1 MLIVLKATV
10 RLDEGASR
18 VDSSPPG
25 TEEEPR
31 LPSST
36 PYLDQVL
43 CGGWLQGGLY
53 ILAGSP
59 GTGKTTLANQMCHHL
74 AEAGVSSVYVSL
86 LTETYARMLLHLRT
100 LRFFHQE
107 YVGTRIHYVSGA
119 SALKEGSAH
128 ALLELLFETVREKG
142 ARLLVIDGFPVVRE
156 QVRSQVAMREFLQAL
171 SVKAGLHGCTT
182 FLLSTE
188 PGTGMDVE
196 HVMADGILA
205 LYAERVGLKATRELE
220 MLKFRGS
227 NHLAGRHNFSIN
239 ENGVL
244 VFPRYEVLNTRLS
257 EKVADP
263 DQRSRWGIPGLDE
276 MCGGGLVTLSSTV
289 IVGEPGSGKT
299 LLGLHFLAEGARQG
313 ERGLYFG
320 FSEGGLQLLRKATC
334 VGLPLEA
341 LVASGTVRLES
352 RAPVETL
359 PDALAQEVV
368 ELVDAQHFRRLFLD
382 GLGPIAREAIDPRRL
397 PRFFSAFLSS
407 LRDRGV
413 TVLLAQQAD
422 GPLTT
427 ERRPSVEGVDVL
439 CDNLLVLRFFER
451 DGGLHRL
458 LSVRKMR
465 DSGNDSSQ
473 RELSISPQGVEVGP
487 AYRAMETLLTRG
499 PGKPPRPGTGKGRTR
514 AAKKGTRGRP
524 RGGARR

>member
-1 MLIVLKATV
+1 M
-10 RLDEGASR
+10 DP
-18 VDSSPPG
+18 SPPG

-36 PYLDQVL
+36 PYLDQIL
-43 CGGWLQGGLY
+43 CGGWLPGGLY

-74 AEAGVSSVYVSL
+74 AQAGVSSVYVSL
-86 LTETYARMLLHLRT
+86 LTETHARMLLHLRT
-100 LRFFHQE
+100 LTFFHQE

-119 SALKEGSAH
+119 SALKEGSAQ
-128 ALLELLFETVREKG
+128 ALLEMLFKTVREKG
-142 ARLLVIDGFPVVRE
+142 ARLLVIDGFPVVHE
-156 QVRSQVAMREFLQAL
+156 QVRSRVAMREFLQAL

-220 MLKFRGS
+220 LLKFRGS

-239 ENGVL
+239 ENGVR
-244 VFPRYEVLNTRLS
+244 VFPRYEALNTRLS
-257 EKVADP
+257 EKVASP
-263 DQRSRWGIPGLDE
+263 DQRSRWGIPGLDAL
-276 MCGGGLVTLSSTV
+276 CGGGLVTLSSTV
-289 IVGEPGSGKT
+289 IMGEPGCGKT
-299 LLGLHFLAEGARQG
+299 LLGLHFLAEGAKQ
-313 ERGLYFG
+313 EEPGLYFG
-320 FSEGGLQLLRKATC
+320 FSERGPQLLRKAAC

-359 PDALAQEVV
+359 PDALAQELV

-397 PRFFSAFLSS
+397 PRFFSALLCS
-407 LRDRGV
+407 LRDRDV

-422 GPLTT
+422 GLLAM
-427 ERRPSVEGVDVL
+427 ERQPPVEGLDVL

-451 DGGLHRL
+451 DGRLHRL
-458 LSVRKMR
+458 LTVRKMR
-465 DSGNDSSQ
+465 DSGNDSSL
-473 RELSISPQGVEVGP
+473 RELCISPQGVDVGP
-487 AYRAMETLLTRG
+487 AYSSMEALLTGR
-499 PGKPPRPGTGKGRTR
+499 PGKPPRPGTGKGR
-514 AAKKGTRGRP
+514 APVAKKRTHGRP
-524 RGGARR
+524 RGGTRR